1 MKQPSERMVSEL
13 KRLRNIVLSC
23 DQQFGDFIRY
33 CMAECEAPED
43 HVLDV
48 NTWVFVPKPQ
58 PPKIASIG
66 EAKKK
71 SEAVDNK

>member
-1 MKQPSERMVSEL
+1 MDEQIKQPSPSMVAEL

-33 CMAECEAPED
+33 CMAECEVPED
-43 HVLDV
+43 HVIDV
-48 NTWVFVPKPQ
+48 NTWTFVPKPQ
-58 PPKIASIG
+58 PPKITNIS

-71 SEAVDNK
+71 VE

>member
-1 MKQPSERMVSEL
+1 MKQPSDKMALEL

-33 CMAECEAPED
+33 CMTECEVPED
-43 HVLDV
+43 YVIDV
-48 NTWVFVPKPQ
+48 NTWTFVQKP
-58 PPKIASIG
+58 PTPKIAKIG

-71 SEAVDNK
+71 AENADNK